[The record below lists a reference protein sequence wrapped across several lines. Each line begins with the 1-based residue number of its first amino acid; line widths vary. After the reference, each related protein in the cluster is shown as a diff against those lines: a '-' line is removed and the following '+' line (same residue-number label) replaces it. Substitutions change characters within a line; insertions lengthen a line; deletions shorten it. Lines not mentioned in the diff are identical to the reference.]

1 MSLSIQDT
9 KGLIAEVKER
19 EIALGRAPETW
30 YTYENHVYGVA
41 NVART
46 IASKIK
52 GMDEEQAYVNAL
64 LHDICK
70 TEENRVQRFH
80 GILGYEK
87 LIDRDEKVARAAIVH
102 MFPWNKIPSFEKC
115 SQMFFGN
122 KKDYDFVSAY
132 LNEHEATDSDFLIQ
146 LSDTLANKNGIVT
159 IEQRAE
165 EYAQRNGLNLTSSL
179 VQEMLAPRFELKEY
193 FDKKIGGDVYK
204 LFTKVPTVSRER

>member
-1 MSLSIQDT
+1 MSLSIQDA

-19 EIALGRAPETW
+19 DASIGKDMSRW
-30 YTYENHVYGVA
+30 WMYENHIVTAA

-64 LHDICK
+64 LHDICR
-70 TEENRVQRFH
+70 TNERQAARFH
-80 GILGYEK
+80 GISGYEK
-87 LIDRDEKVARAAIVH
+87 LIDKDEKAARSSIVH
-102 MFPWNKIPSFEKC
+102 MFPWNKIPFFEKC

-122 KKDYDFVSAY
+122 KKDYDFVSEY
-132 LNEHEATDSDFLIQ
+132 FNEYEATDSDFLIQ

-179 VQEMLAPRFELKEY
+179 MKEMLAPRIELKEY
-193 FDKKIGGDVYK
+193 FDKKVGCDVYK
-204 LFTKVPTVSRER
+204 LFTKVPTVSREW